1 VIIALIII
9 AVLVVAVLAW
19 AIGTYNGLI
28 KLRNLVQE
36 AWRQIDVELTRRH
49 DLIGNLVET
58 VKGYAAHERGT
69 LEDVMRARSAAMA
82 PGQSPAAQ
90 AQSEGMLTQAL
101 GRLIAVAEAYPDLKA
116 NQNFLALQ
124 NELSSTEDRIAS
136 ARRYYNANV
145 RELNTKVETVPSNII
160 AGMFNVGREEYFE
173 AVGEQRE
180 APRVDFGQRDSDIP
194 PPSSYT
200 GHRGHPGGTS
210 VSDGTAAVPAPLTPP
225 DQVLTL
231 EAPAAPAPVVATQ
244 APKMAPQVQ
253 AEAIPG
259 LDARVDTFMDALT
272 KAAPRSPEF
281 AQQADNVRT
290 MGDADIR
297 KAAETS
303 NRLLQTPVKA
313 LKEGGIAQGSA
324 VGKTLLELRRTVED
338 LDPSAVTGGRKI
350 LGIIPF
356 GDKVVDYFRRYQ
368 SAQSQLNAILHSL
381 RNGQDE
387 LTRDNVALNLE
398 KTNLWAAM
406 GRLNQYV
413 YIAERLD
420 TRLAARIAEL
430 ELTDPEGAKA
440 LQQDVLFY
448 VRQKHQDL
456 LTQLAVSIQSYL
468 AIDVIIKN
476 NIELIKGVDRASTT
490 TVSAL
495 RTAVIVAQA
504 LGNQKLV
511 LEQITALNT
520 TTSGMIQRTSEM
532 LKDNSAAIQEQ
543 AASST
548 IGMAELQAAF
558 QNIYATMDSIDT
570 FKVKALDTMA
580 QTIGVLETE
589 VEKSKD
595 YLARVHAQ
603 DARGTQTINLDQP
616 GA

>member
-1 VIIALIII
+1 
-9 AVLVVAVLAW
+9 
-19 AIGTYNGLI
+19 
-28 KLRNLVQE
+28 
-36 AWRQIDVELTRRH
+36 
-49 DLIGNLVET
+49 
-58 VKGYAAHERGT
+58 
-69 LEDVMRARSAAMA
+69 M
-82 PGQSPAAQ
+82 
-90 AQSEGMLTQAL
+90 
-101 GRLIAVAEAYPDLKA
+101 
-116 NQNFLALQ
+116 
-124 NELSSTEDRIAS
+124 
-136 ARRYYNANV
+136 
-145 RELNTKVETVPSNII
+145 
-160 AGMFNVGREEYFE
+160 
-173 AVGEQRE
+173 
-180 APRVDFGQRDSDIP
+180 
-194 PPSSYT
+194 
-200 GHRGHPGGTS
+200 
-210 VSDGTAAVPAPLTPP
+210 SDGEAAVQPLAPPE
-225 DQVLTL
+225 QVLTL
-231 EAPAAPAPVVATQ
+231 DAPPAPATVTATQ
-244 APKMAPQVQ
+244 APKMAPQVA
-253 AEAIPG
+253 AEAVPG

-324 VGKTLLELRRTVED
+324 VGKTLLELRRTVEE

-368 SAQSQLNAILHSL
+368 SAQSQLNGILHAL

-398 KTNLWAAM
+398 KTNLWATM

-420 TRLAARIAEL
+420 TRLAAKIAEM
-430 ELTDPEGAKA
+430 EISDPDGAKA
-440 LQQDVLFY
+440 LKQDVLFY

-511 LEQITALNT
+511 LDQITALNQ

-532 LKDNSAAIQEQ
+532 LKENSAAIQEQ

-558 QNIYATMDSIDT
+558 QNIYATMDSIDE

-603 DARGTQTINLDQP
+603 DARGTQNIDLGRPST
-616 GA
+616 